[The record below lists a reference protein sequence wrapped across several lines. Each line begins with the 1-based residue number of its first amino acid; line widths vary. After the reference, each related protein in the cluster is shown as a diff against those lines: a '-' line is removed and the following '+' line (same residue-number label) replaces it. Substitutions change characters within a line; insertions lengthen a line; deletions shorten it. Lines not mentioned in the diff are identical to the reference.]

1 MNEAQTRRTLID
13 PALRAAGWETAPA
26 RWEPEFP
33 VTAGRIGSDALH
45 HNPKFADYVLFVGKK
60 RVAVVEA
67 KRSVRD
73 FDAGEAQARFYAEA
87 LGVRFTYATN
97 GVKVLEIDLATQ
109 ATREFPMAEFPKV
122 AELLAKVETTPRTG
136 LEIACDAVPW
146 SRAGGKE
153 IRYYQE
159 RAVEAVI
166 RKFGMGERRTL
177 LNLATGTGKTFIA
190 YQLVHKLMAVKW
202 QRANLGVEEP
212 RILFITDRNILAN
225 QAF

>member
-109 ATREFPMAEFPKV
+109 ATRESPMADFPKV
-122 AELLAKVETTPRTG
+122 AELLAKVETTRCRGRGRAARRSATTRS
-136 LEIACDAVPW
+136 AR
-146 SRAGGKE
+146 SRPSSTSSAWASAA
-153 IRYYQE
+153 RC
-159 RAVEAVI
+159 
-166 RKFGMGERRTL
+166 
-177 LNLATGTGKTFIA
+177 
-190 YQLVHKLMAVKW
+190 
-202 QRANLGVEEP
+202 
-212 RILFITDRNILAN
+212 
-225 QAF
+225 